1 MEGRANKEMRK
12 NTWILSALVLLVA
25 GYFWLTNLGAENMTG
40 RQKFLR
46 GAYPVLQGIGSIFG
60 SKKGKYKPEEPV
72 TPATSFH
79 ALKWVSNSGEE
90 TDMSQYRGK
99 KVLVVNTAS
108 DCGFTPQFEDLQA
121 LQVKYADR
129 LVVVGFPA
137 NDFKQQEKGGDAD
150 IAQFCRK
157 NYGVTFPLA
166 AKSSVVKGPNQ
177 NPVFAWLTD
186 PSRNGWNDRQPVW
199 NFSKYLVDEEGRLI
213 GFFESSVDPADK
225 DIVMSIEGRP

>member
-1 MEGRANKEMRK
+1 MTMKK
-12 NTWILSALVLLVA
+12 KTWILSAVLLLVA

-46 GAYPVLQGIGSIFG
+46 GAYPVLQAINSMIG
-60 SKKGKYKPEEPV
+60 SKKGRFKPDKPV
-72 TPATSFH
+72 RPASSFH
-79 ALKWVSNSGEE
+79 ELKWTSNSGEE
-90 TDMSQYRGK
+90 TDMSQFRGK

-108 DCGFTPQFEDLQA
+108 DCGFTPQFEELQA
-121 LQVKYADR
+121 LQEMYADR

-150 IAQFCRK
+150 IAQFCRR

-177 NPVFAWLTD
+177 HPVYDWLTD
-186 PSRNGWNDRQPVW
+186 PAKNGWNGRPPVW
-199 NFSKYLVDEEGRLI
+199 NFSKYLVDEQGRLI
-213 GFFESSVDPADK
+213 GFYESSIDPDDG

>member
-1 MEGRANKEMRK
+1 MEGRANNEMRK
-12 NTWILSALVLLVA
+12 KTWILTALVLLAA
-25 GYFWLTNLGAENMTG
+25 GCFWLINIGAENMTG

-46 GAYPVLQGIGSIFG
+46 GAYPVLQAINRLLGA
-60 SKKGKYKPEEPV
+60 KKGKHMPEGLVNP
-72 TPATSFH
+72 PSPFH
-79 ALKWVSNSGEE
+79 ELKWTTISGEQA
-90 TDMSQYRGK
+90 DMSQFRGR

-108 DCGFTPQFEDLQA
+108 DCGFTPQFDGLQA
-121 LQVKYADR
+121 LQERYADR
-129 LVVVGFPA
+129 LAVVGFPA

-150 IAQFCRK
+150 IEGFCRR

-166 AKSSVVKGPNQ
+166 SKSSVVKGPGQ

-186 PSRNGWNDRQPVW
+186 PAKNGWNDRQPVW

-213 GFFESSVDPADK
+213 GFYESSVDPDDG

>member
-1 MEGRANKEMRK
+1 MMKK
-12 NTWILSALVLLVA
+12 KTWILSAFFLLVA

-46 GAYPVLQGIGSIFG
+46 GAYPVLQKINNLLG
-60 SKKGKYKPEEPV
+60 SKKGKHRPEKPETPPV
-72 TPATSFH
+72 SFH
-79 ALKWVSNSGEE
+79 DLKWTTITGEQ
-90 TDMSQYRGK
+90 TDMSQFRGK
-99 KVLVVNTAS
+99 MVLIVNTAS
-108 DCGFTPQFEDLQA
+108 DCGFTPQFEGLQA
-121 LQVKYADR
+121 LQEKYADR

-150 IAQFCRK
+150 IAQFCRR

-177 NPVFAWLTD
+177 HPVYDWLTN
-186 PSRNGWNDRQPVW
+186 PAKNGWNDRPPVW
-199 NFSKYLVDEEGRLI
+199 NFSKYLIDEQGRLI
-213 GFFESSVDPADK
+213 GFYESSIDPDDG